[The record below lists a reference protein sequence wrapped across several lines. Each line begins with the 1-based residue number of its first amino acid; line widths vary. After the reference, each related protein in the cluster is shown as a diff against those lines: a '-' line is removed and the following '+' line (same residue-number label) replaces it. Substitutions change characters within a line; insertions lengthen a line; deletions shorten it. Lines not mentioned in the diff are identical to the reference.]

1 MINVLIF
8 GATGSIGNHIY
19 NSFKLLDTNNIIYGT
34 TSKESIINK
43 ELNNDESNN
52 NYLYVNNDNLDNLKN
67 INNLDIII
75 WAHGYNFN
83 DNIFN
88 FNEEEYMKI
97 MNVNILFI
105 IKTLNYLLSN
115 NKINNSAKM
124 VIISSIW
131 EDYTRDNKLSYS
143 ISKSALSGLVKNVAY
158 DLSKKNILINN
169 VLPGV
174 IDNEMSRKTLKEEQI
189 NYIKNYLFFDR
200 LVNLDDV
207 FNTVKFL
214 TIENTGITGES
225 IKVDLG
231 FTKIR
236 KYN

>member
-1 MINVLIF
+1 MRNILIF
-8 GATGSIGNHIY
+8 GASGSIGNHIY
-19 NSFKLLDTNNIIYGT
+19 NSFKLLDNNNIIYGS
-34 TSKESIINK
+34 TSKESIIN
-43 ELNNDESNN
+43 ESNN
-52 NYLYVNNDNLDNLKN
+52 NYLYVNNNNLDSLKN
-67 INNLDIII
+67 INNLDIIV

-88 FNEEEYMKI
+88 FNEEEYIKI

-105 IKTLNYLLSN
+105 IKTLNYLLNN
-115 NKINNSAKM
+115 NKINDNAKM

-200 LVNLDDV
+200 LINLDDV

-214 TIENTGITGES
+214 TTENTGITGES

>member
-1 MINVLIF
+1 MKNILIF

-19 NSFKLLDTNNIIYGT
+19 NSFKILDKNNIIYGT
-34 TSKESIINK
+34 TSKES
-43 ELNNDESNN
+43 NNNESNN
-52 NYLYVNNDNLDNLKN
+52 NEQNNYLYINNDNLDSLKN
-67 INNLDIII
+67 INNLDIIV

-105 IKTLNYLLSN
+105 IKTLNYLLNN
-115 NKINNSAKM
+115 NKINDNAKM

-214 TIENTGITGES
+214 TTENTGITGES